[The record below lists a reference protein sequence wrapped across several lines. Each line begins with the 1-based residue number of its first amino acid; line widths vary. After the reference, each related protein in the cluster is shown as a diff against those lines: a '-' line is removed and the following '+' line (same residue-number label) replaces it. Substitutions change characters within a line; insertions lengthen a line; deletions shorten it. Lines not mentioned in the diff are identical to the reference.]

1 MNPPQQACNVQALN
15 IKHQE
20 AARLSSLPLGVRDHL
35 GREATARRRLE
46 ANVGE
51 TYRAWGYN
59 DVILPMFEYADT
71 LELPIEAASTA
82 RLYRFFDL
90 AGRTLVL
97 RPDMTT
103 SVARV
108 VGTRMTGVDGP
119 HRLCYAGSVFRH
131 EESSGIG
138 YQQEF
143 RQLGI
148 ELVGAGTSVAD
159 AEILACLAAALDSCN
174 LHEFSLVLGHTGYYQ
189 GLRDSLHL
197 TPEAELNLRDAL
209 RRKSEPAVHE
219 LIEKS
224 HLTGPQAHSLE
235 NLLQL
240 SGRDTAEVLIQA
252 EAGCLNPR
260 MDRALENLRD
270 ILAGAEAYGE
280 RDHLILD
287 LADVRDLTYY
297 TGMTFQ
303 VLLPDAT
310 MVAGGG
316 GRYDSLVGNF
326 GPPQAAVGGAL
337 QLDRLTRASGA
348 VKLSNPL
355 QPVAPDLLLG
365 NTRSPQCLTFVKDL
379 RRAGLTIIIDPLSR
393 TALQLERLGIAS
405 DAKMTA
411 RWDEVDSRFKVL
423 QSRTSDQVGQS
434 MSTQAIADFLRTNS

>member
-1 MNPPQQACNVQALN
+1 M
-15 IKHQE
+15 
-20 AARLSSLPLGVRDHL
+20 GVRDHL
-35 GREATARRRLE
+35 GREANARRQLE
-46 ANVGE
+46 SNVGA
-51 TYRAWGYN
+51 TFRAWGYN

-71 LELPIEAASTA
+71 LELPIEAASSA

-148 ELVGAGTSVAD
+148 ELVGAGTPEAD
-159 AEILACLAAALDSCN
+159 AEILACLAAALDSCQ
-174 LHEFSLVLGHTGYYQ
+174 LHYFSLVLGHTGYYQ

-197 TPEAELNLRDAL
+197 TPEAERKLRDAL
-209 RRKSEPAVHE
+209 RRKNEPAVHE
-219 LIEKS
+219 LIDKS
-224 HLTGPQAHSLE
+224 HLTGTQGRSLE
-235 NLLQL
+235 ALLRL
-240 SGRDTAEVLIQA
+240 SGPDTAAVLDRAQT
-252 EAGCLNPR
+252 GCLNPR
-260 MDRALENLRD
+260 MERALENLSD
-270 ILAGAEAYGE
+270 ILNSVEAHGE
-280 RDHLILD
+280 GDHLILD
-287 LADVRDLTYY
+287 LADIRDLTYY

-326 GPPQAAVGGAL
+326 GAPQAAVGGAL

-365 NTRSPQCLTFVKDL
+365 STGSTQCLAFVKEL
-379 RRAGLTIIIDPLSR
+379 RKTGLTVIIDPLPR
-393 TALQLERLGIAS
+393 TAMQLQGLGNACE
-405 DAKMTA
+405 AKVTA
-411 RWDEVDSRFKVL
+411 RWNEEDSLYQVL
-423 QSRTSDQVGQS
+423 QAQTSSWVGQRLTS
-434 MSTQAIADFLRTNS
+434 QTIADFLLPKT